1 MQNANFDAA
10 FKSKPKALMCYI
22 CGREY
27 GTKSLEIHIKTC
39 IKKWEIEEN
48 KKPKRER
55 RPLPQ
60 PPKELGSLLGQNNMD
75 RDEIE
80 AYNSKVLIN
89 RNSK

>member
-1 MQNANFDAA
+1 MNSNFDSA

-39 IKKWEIEEN
+39 IQKWEIEEN
-48 KKPKRER
+48 KKPKKER

-60 PPKELGSLLGQNNMD
+60 PPKQLGNLLDKGEMGMK
-75 RDEIE
+75 EIE
-80 AYNSKVLIN
+80 EYNGIVK
-89 RNSK
+89 